1 MFCKRQGSIIKK
13 KKKERKKERKKNHKC
28 LQGVADFVAF
38 GT

>member
-13 KKKERKKERKKNHKC
+13 KEKKERKKNHKC
-28 LQGVADFVAF
+28 LQGIADLVAF